1 MTENSGGRPV
11 RAFFLKALGL
21 ERNLGTA
28 NDDGLTDLV
37 SAVGRGSVGSV
48 GVKVGNLALGAAT
61 TIILARV
68 LGPESYGV
76 YAWAYALVT
85 VLAIPARLGLS
96 QLLVREISAYQL
108 KEKWSLL
115 RGLLTRANQIVLVSS
130 ALLAGV
136 AVAAMFVF
144 ADRLSSVEAV
154 TLGWGLAL
162 LPLMAL
168 GELRGAAL
176 RGLRRVVLGQLP
188 DLVLR
193 PGFLV
198 LFVGAAALMV
208 ELSSGTA
215 MALHSAAAG
224 LAFVIGA
231 ALLLHFL
238 PDDVKS
244 VEPEFETREWISSA
258 VPLGLVSG
266 MHVINSRAD
275 IVLLG
280 FMGPSEE
287 VGFYQ
292 VAVKA
297 AMLVTFALS
306 ALNMVIAPYISRLY
320 SDEEFEQLQKLLT
333 ASARGVLWAAL
344 PVATVLIVFGDWIL
358 EFVFGVEYV
367 AGHVPLIVLCVG
379 KLINVGGGSVATL
392 MNMTGNERDTA
403 VGMTAAAGLNIV
415 LNIVLIP
422 YWGMTGAAV
431 ATVVTFL
438 AWNVFLCYRA
448 YEELGVFTTPIYR
461 G

>member
-1 MTENSGGRPV
+1 MTKRTSRGPLRS
-11 RAFFLKALGL
+11 FLLNALGL
-21 ERNLGTA
+21 DDNLGSSG
-28 NDDGLTDLV
+28 DDGLADLM
-37 SAVGRGSVGSV
+37 STVGRGSVGSV
-48 GVKVGNLALGAAT
+48 GVKVGNLALGVAT
-61 TIILARV
+61 TVILARV
-68 LGPESYGV
+68 LGPEDYGV
-76 YAWAYALVT
+76 YAWAYALVA

-108 KEKWSLL
+108 REKWSLL

-130 ALLAGV
+130 ALLAGI
-136 AVAAMFVF
+136 AIAAIFLF
-144 ADRLSSVEAV
+144 ADRLSSVETV

-198 LFVGAAALMV
+198 LFVGAAALSV

-215 MALHSAAAG
+215 MALHAAAAG

-231 ALLLHFL
+231 ALLVHFL
-238 PDDVKS
+238 PKDVKS
-244 VEPEFETREWISSA
+244 VEPEFETREWVSSA
-258 VPLGLVSG
+258 VPLGLISG

-306 ALNMVIAPYISRLY
+306 ALNMVIAPYISRLH
-320 SDEEFEQLQKLLT
+320 SDEEYGQLQKLLT
-333 ASARGVLWAAL
+333 ASARGVLGAAL
-344 PVATVLIVFGDWIL
+344 PVAAVLIVYGDWIL
-358 EFVFGVEYV
+358 EVAFGEEYV
-367 AGHVPLIVLCVG
+367 AGNVPLIILCVG
-379 KLINVGGGSVATL
+379 NLINVGGGSVATL
-392 MNMTGNERDTA
+392 MNMTGHERDTA
-403 VGMTAAAGLNIV
+403 LGMTGAAVLNIV
-415 LNIVLIP
+415 LNVLLIP

-431 ATVVTFL
+431 ATVATFL
-438 AWNVFLCYRA
+438 AWNLFLCVRA
-448 YEELGVFTTPIYR
+448 YKELGVFTIPIYR
-461 G
+461 K